1 MGRALSMELGHL
13 NLLTDVCLEEKPEQV
28 NKRGG
33 HLTCSLCREV
43 SVNRLHQY
51 NLYRNGFFKRRE
63 QWKEDMEEEIKVD
76 ARNPRIFEGL
86 KL

>member
-33 HLTCSLCREV
+33 CLTCSFSREV
-43 SVNRLHQY
+43 FVNRLHQY
-51 NLYRNGFFKRRE
+51 NLYRNGFFLKKEISGRKTWKRR
-63 QWKEDMEEEIKVD
+63 
-76 ARNPRIFEGL
+76 
-86 KL
+86 

>member
-33 HLTCSLCREV
+33 RLTCSLCREV
-43 SVNRLHQY
+43 SVNRLNQY

-63 QWKEDMEEEIKVD
+63 
-76 ARNPRIFEGL
+76 
-86 KL
+86 

>member
-33 HLTCSLCREV
+33 CLTCSFSREV
-43 SVNRLHQY
+43 FVNRDHFTSSFPISFL
-51 NLYRNGFFKRRE
+51 
-63 QWKEDMEEEIKVD
+63 
-76 ARNPRIFEGL
+76 A
-86 KL
+86 